1 MRKDIHY
8 LVLLNC
14 ILIEEDVRECFLF
27 WCKKTIK
34 VIDYINKVFPNLI
47 VNKDYSLFKEFKTS
61 DVIIVSKRIVQPIEY
76 DSHAKLGKLL
86 GYISSDNFETLNRD
100 ALIYDY
106 SFEAYINNKRIN
118 LFNEMSQN
126 KLNHS
131 IMFNKIKEAFK
142 RHKYGDI
149 VDEVI
154 LNERVVIPALY
165 LIDKLEKNQILTNE
179 EIDQLQNF
187 LWNESL
193 DSIYNKNLLNNETYR
208 KLMINILKRFRSNS
222 KEYVCM
228 TDEEVKKTRDE
239 YLKLINL

>member
-34 VIDYINKVFPNLI
+34 IIDYINKVFPNLV
-47 VNKDYSLFKEFKTS
+47 VNKDYSLFKEFETS
-61 DVIIVSKRIVQPIEY
+61 DVIIVSKRIVQHSEY

-86 GYISSDNFETLNRD
+86 GYLSSDNFEDLNRD

-126 KLNHS
+126 KLDHS
-131 IMFNKIKEAFK
+131 IMFYKIKEAFK
-142 RHKYGDI
+142 KHKYGNI
-149 VDEVI
+149 VDKVI

-165 LIDKLEKNQILTNE
+165 LIEKLEENKTFTNE
-179 EIDQLQNF
+179 EINQLQNF

-193 DSIYNKNLLNNETYR
+193 DNIYNKNLLNNETYR
-208 KLMINILKRFRSNS
+208 KLMINILKRFRSKS
-222 KEYVCM
+222 KDYICM
-228 TDEEVKKTRDE
+228 TDEEVKNTRDE

>member
-14 ILIEEDVRECFLF
+14 ILIEEDVRDCFLF

-47 VNKDYSLFKEFKTS
+47 VNKDYSLFKEFETS
-61 DVIIVSKRIVQPIEY
+61 DVIIVSKRIVQSSEY

-118 LFNEMSQN
+118 LFNEMSQV

-142 RHKYGDI
+142 KHKYGDI
-149 VDEVI
+149 VDKVI

-165 LIDKLEKNQILTNE
+165 LIEKLEKNETLTNE
-179 EIDQLQNF
+179 EINQLQNF

-193 DSIYNKNLLNNETYR
+193 DNIYNKNLLNNETYR
-208 KLMINILKRFRSNS
+208 KLMINILKRFRSKS
-222 KEYVCM
+222 KDYICM
-228 TDEEVKKTRDE
+228 TDEEVKNTRDE
-239 YLKLINL
+239 YLKLINI

>member
-1 MRKDIHY
+1 MRKDIEY

-27 WCKKTIK
+27 WCKKTIN
-34 VIDYINKVFPNLI
+34 VINYINKVFPNLV
-47 VNKDYSLFKEFKTS
+47 VNKDYSLFKEFETS
-61 DVIIVSKRIVQPIEY
+61 DVIIVSKRIIQQSEY

-86 GYISSDNFETLNRD
+86 GYLSADNFETLNRD
-100 ALIYDY
+100 ELIYDY
-106 SFEAYINNKRIN
+106 SFETYINNKKIN
-118 LFNEMSQN
+118 LFNEMSQV
-126 KLNHS
+126 KLDHS

-142 RHKYGDI
+142 KHKYGNI
-149 VDEVI
+149 VNKVI

-165 LIDKLEKNQILTNE
+165 LIEKLEKNKILTNE
-179 EIDQLQNF
+179 EINQLQNF

-208 KLMINILKRFRSNS
+208 KLMINILKRFRSTS

-228 TDEEVKKTRDE
+228 TDAEVKNTRDE